1 MPKDYQEIERI
12 VELLKEQYIEK
23 FRKTWGFPLTDE
35 QAEEMDWWRDKIKTT
50 LTTYGNAR
58 ELEGV
63 EKVEKG
69 VPEEKHATANNN
81 EESKLVYLAVGH
93 NSVREK
99 VLDHIAKVKSELK

>member
-23 FRKTWGFPLTDE
+23 FKKNWGFPLTDE
-35 QAEEMDWWRDKIKTT
+35 QAEEMDWWVGNIKTT

-63 EKVEKG
+63 EKVEKIVHDELYEIDFYTDG
-69 VPEEKHATANNN
+69 SNPGADEAWK
-81 EESKLVYLAVGH
+81 
-93 NSVREK
+93 RI
-99 VLDHIAKVKSELK
+99 IAKIKSELK